1 MSVAVTRVTGGT
13 LLVTK
18 GAVEEMLAV
27 CRYVQ
32 YRGQTVLLTDDI
44 IREIRETVRKLNDDG
59 MRVIAVARKNYETA
73 APGFLRRR

>member
-32 YRGQTVLLTDDI
+32 YCRQPFCCTDDI
-44 IREIRETVRKLNDDG
+44 IREIGKRSGN
-59 MRVIAVARKNYETA
+59 
-73 APGFLRRR
+73 